1 MAKILGICG
10 SPRKGATEY
19 AVLEA
24 LKEAETIPGI
34 ETEYWSVR
42 GKISPCVHC
51 DACIRKETMYYK
63 DDIQELEQKYW
74 RQMEL

>member
-42 GKISPCVHC
+42 GKKNKSLC
-51 DACIRKETMYYK
+51 T
-63 DDIQELEQKYW
+63 L
-74 RQMEL
+74 